1 MEIEPPKHYT
11 PKQYLVCY
19 LDVLGIR
26 ENFFDHIDYHNSE
39 IGQEQLKTIND
50 TIALFHCALCSIDCI
65 KDVQKL
71 FETIIMS
78 LTKALP
84 HDQEKKE
91 IDCSLNQWN
100 FNVSIQHFSD
110 SLLFYTPYDDEK
122 SRAEFEKDAYWF
134 FCVYSIFSLVMIS
147 SKFPIRGAITAGI
160 AWEMQNNYLFGP
172 AIHEAYELESN
183 VARHSRIVISPH
195 LLSLIYKRMKENKKD
210 HAIAS
215 DDSWLKDLIYY
226 DYDGV
231 PMINYLSVEVLL
243 PIIKYWSFDF
253 LYDLINKSFNA
264 IKTQY
269 KQYCAKYET
278 SDFKNI
284 SHKSELAQRYYMMLI
299 FFKRNEKSINRF
311 LLSKGLKTVHFD
323 FE

>member
-1 MEIEPPKHYT
+1 MEIEKGPAKQYT
-11 PKQYLVCY
+11 PKQYIVCY

-26 ENFFDHIDYHNSE
+26 ENFLDHIDYHNSE
-39 IGQEQLKTIND
+39 IEQEQLKTIND
-50 TIALFHCALCSIDCI
+50 TIALFHCALCSIDCL

-71 FETIIMS
+71 FETIITS

-84 HDQEKKE
+84 HDQEE
-91 IDCSLNQWN
+91 IDCSQNQWMSN
-100 FNVSIQHFSD
+100 ISIQHFSD
-110 SLLFYTPYDDEK
+110 SLLFYAPYDDGK
-122 SRAEFEKDAYWF
+122 SQAEFENDAYLL
-134 FCVYSIFSLVMIS
+134 FCVYSIFSLLMIS

-160 AWEMQNNYLFGP
+160 AWKMQNNYLFGP

-183 VARHSRIVISPH
+183 VARHSRIVVSPH
-195 LLSLIYKRMKENKKD
+195 LLSLIHKRMKGDKKD

-231 PMINYLSVEVLL
+231 PMINYLSVGALS
-243 PIIKYWSFDF
+243 PIIQYWSFDF
-253 LYDLINKSFNA
+253 WYDLINKSFNA
-264 IKTQY
+264 IKDQY
-269 KQYCAKYET
+269 NLHCAKYEA
-278 SDFKNI
+278 SELKII
-284 SHKSELAQRYYMMLI
+284 SHKSELARRYYMMLM
-299 FFKRNEKSINRF
+299 FFKHNEKSINRF